1 MPLRGRGPGTPYRK
15 LQSVRFLLSRDRNAV
30 LRFLGDPDPR
40 LPPRRARLA
49 LLRRFLHITHEIRG
63 YHTQAEMVVVAQAIL
78 RRRAPVVVECGAA
91 KGSSSAKLGLATAAA
106 GGRLHVFDSFRG
118 IPENAEVHR
127 NLDGRT
133 VRFRKGAFTGRLRSV
148 ERTVT
153 RFGAPEITTLT
164 KGWFEDT
171 LPAFAAPRIDVL
183 LLDVDLLSST
193 ETCLRHLFGQLAPDG
208 ICFSQDGHLEAI
220 VARLGDP
227 AFWRDE
233 VGVEPPEIEGLGRDK
248 FLVIRPAGRPTA
260 GAPRT

>member
-15 LQSVRFLLSRDRNAV
+15 LQSVRFLLTRDRDAV
-30 LRFLGDPDPR
+30 LRFLSDRDPT

-63 YHTQAEMVVVAQAIL
+63 YHTQAEMLEVAQAIL

-91 KGSSSAKLGLATAAA
+91 KGSSTAKLSLATAAV
-106 GGRLHVFDSFRG
+106 GGRLLVYDSFKG
-118 IPENAEVHR
+118 IPENDEAHR
-127 NLDGRT
+127 NLDGRP

-148 ERTVT
+148 ERTVAQL
-153 RFGAPEITTLT
+153 GEPSVTTFT

-171 LPAFAAPRIDVL
+171 LPGFEAPRIDVL

-193 ETCLRHLFGQLAPDG
+193 ETCLRHLFGRLAPDG
-208 ICFSQDGHLEAI
+208 VCFSQDGHLEAI
-220 VARLGDP
+220 VARLRDP

-233 VGVEPPEIEGLGRDK
+233 VGVAPPRIEGLGREK
-248 FLVIRPAGRPTA
+248 FLTLWPA
-260 GAPRT
+260 